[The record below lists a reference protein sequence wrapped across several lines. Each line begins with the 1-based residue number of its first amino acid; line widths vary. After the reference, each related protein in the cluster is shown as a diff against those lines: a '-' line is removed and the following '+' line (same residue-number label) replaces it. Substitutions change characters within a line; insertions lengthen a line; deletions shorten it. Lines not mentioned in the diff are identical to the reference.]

1 MLTACSEDSDTP
13 EEQGSKLRLLS
24 VSRTESAEH
33 LDNGSITLYITN
45 GTTETS
51 GIFRKS
57 GTATEWTNAGL
68 LVKEN
73 TQYYLYGFMD
83 ETDSVQSSIAHYN
96 SDYANGADLT
106 LSNLPVFTTDDIRV
120 VVGVK
125 KVIAAESVDNYTSA
139 TEGHYD
145 YRATIDS
152 ENYLNLLMAHLYMKL
167 KLQFCVDKDYYALRR
182 IHLKSVTLKSTY
194 GATVTATIRLRN
206 GYGLTDHVDY
216 PQEET
221 PSEQTPS
228 EQTYQLLSDADM
240 DLASETAVEKT
251 KLPRTVDCPHCL
263 FDESGTYLSI
273 TCTYDVYDTDGRK
286 VVREGCT
293 ATNKIKSLIK
303 GPGIEKTLTL
313 TVAPTYL
320 YVLSDDDL
328 NNPTI
333 KVSSE

>member
-1 MLTACSEDSDTP
+1 MQ

-51 GIFRKS
+51 GRFSKS

-68 LVKEN
+68 SVKEN

-83 ETDSVQSSIAHYN
+83 AADNVQGSIDYYN

-106 LSNLPVFTTDDIRV
+106 LSGLPVFTTDDIRV

-125 KVIAAESVDNYTSA
+125 KVTAAESVDNYTPA

-145 YRATIDS
+145 YKTTIDS

-167 KLQFCVDKDYYALRR
+167 RLQFCVDKDYYALRR

-194 GATVTATIRLRN
+194 GATVTATIRLRDR
-206 GYGLTDHVDY
+206 YGLTDHVDY
-216 PQEET
+216 LE
-221 PSEQTPS
+221 SETPS
-228 EQTYQLLSDADM
+228 EQTYQLLSDANL
-240 DLASETAVEKT
+240 DLASETAVKT
-251 KLPRTVDCPHCL
+251 ELPQTVDCPHCL
-263 FDESGTYLSI
+263 FDDSGTYLSI
-273 TCTYDVYDTDGRK
+273 TCTYDVYDTEGNK
-286 VVREGCT
+286 VRENCT

-303 GPGIEKTLTL
+303 GPGIAKTLTL

-320 YVLSDDDL
+320 YVLSDKDL

-333 KVSSE
+333 KVNSD

>member
-1 MLTACSEDSDTP
+1 MLAACSEDADMP

-33 LDNGSITLYITN
+33 LDNGSIMLYITN

-51 GIFRKS
+51 GRFSKS
-57 GTATEWTNAGL
+57 GTDEGWTNAGL
-68 LVKEN
+68 SVKEN

-83 ETDSVQSSIAHYN
+83 NVADIQSDITDVDE
-96 SDYANGADLT
+96 DYANGANLT
-106 LSNLPVFTTDDIRV
+106 LSGLPVFTTDDIRV
-120 VVGVK
+120 VVGVQ
-125 KVIAAESVDNYTSA
+125 KVNAAEIVDNYTPA

-145 YRATIDS
+145 YKATIDS

-194 GATVTATIRLRN
+194 GATVTATIRLRD

-216 PQEET
+216 QEGT
-221 PSEQTPS
+221 SS
-228 EQTYQLLSDADM
+228 EQTYLLLSDANM
-240 DLASETAVEKT
+240 DLASEAAPKT
-251 KLPRTVDCPHCL
+251 ELPQTVDCPHCL

-273 TCTYDVYDTDGRK
+273 TCTYDVYDTNGK
-286 VVREGCT
+286 KVREGCT

-303 GPGIEKTLTL
+303 GPGIAKTLTL